1 MSNPTTK
8 FHPILFSTP
17 MIQAI
22 LEGKKTQTRRVVK
35 LPRFH
40 LFRIEKQIKML
51 TIKDWILYDG
61 NNENI
66 GTIKENYKVGDV
78 LWARETW
85 RHSDDLNN
93 PFDYKADFELEYN
106 QEHMDFIKGSW
117 KPSIHMYKDACR
129 IFLKVK
135 SVKIERLNDISEE
148 DAKKEGVVFENLW
161 QQFDCYLCPTI
172 KHKGTGLLCNDGFF
186 NTAKESFSTLWESIF
201 GHGTWEFNPYVFV
214 YEYERI
220 EKPLD
225 FIV

>member
-22 LEGKKTQTRRVVK
+22 IEGKKTQTRRVVK

-40 LFRIEKQIKML
+40 PFRVEKQIKML

-78 LWARETW
+78 LWARETFASKEINEEPPGVKA
-85 RHSDDLNN
+85 HYFASDS
-93 PFDYKADFELEYN
+93 FASSK
-106 QEHMDFIKGSW
+106 W
-117 KPSIHMYKDACR
+117 KPSIHMPKEFCR

-135 SVKIERLNDISEE
+135 SVRIERLMDIREE
-148 DAKKEGVVFENLW
+148 DAKKEGVKMLPNGSYRNYHEEESEQN
-161 QQFDCYLCPTI
+161 
-172 KHKGTGLLCNDGFF
+172 HKYTKE
-186 NTAKESFSTLWESIF
+186 AKPSFITLWESIY
-201 GHGTWEFNPYVFV
+201 GTGTWEFNPYVFV